1 MTETTETETGFLGN
15 CVSCDVM
22 LPEIEHRLKMAVIQ
36 RDALTVKVLRL
47 LAEFAEIERE
57 TDKLE
62 EVDIPAFDMAG
73 VGKVVP
79 LIEFRKLQLKS
90 AKSRV
95 SLKVQVEKLR
105 EKIRN
110 A

>member
-1 MTETTETETGFLGN
+1 MTATTETESLGN
-15 CVSCDVM
+15 CVSCDVI
-22 LPEIEHRLKMAVIQ
+22 LPEIEHRLKMALIQ
-36 RDALTVKVLRL
+36 RDALTAKVSRL
-47 LAEFAEIERE
+47 LAEFAQIERE

-62 EVDIPAFDMAG
+62 EVDVQAFDMAV

-79 LIEFRKLQLKS
+79 LIEYRKLQLKS